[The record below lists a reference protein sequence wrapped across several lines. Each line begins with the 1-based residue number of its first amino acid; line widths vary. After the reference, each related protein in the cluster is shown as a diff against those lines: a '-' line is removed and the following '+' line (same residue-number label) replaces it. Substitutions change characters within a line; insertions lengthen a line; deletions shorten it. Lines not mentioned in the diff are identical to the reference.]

1 LDALRSHFKPEFLNR
16 IDETIIF
23 HNLSQE
29 QLGKIVDIQVERL
42 ARRLAEKN
50 IDLVLSQSAKTF
62 VAEKGYDPVYG
73 ARPLKRVIQKV
84 IENELSLEILNGT
97 IREGDRV
104 SAERKGDR
112 IVFKVA

>member
-1 LDALRSHFKPEFLNR
+1 
-16 IDETIIF
+16 
-23 HNLSQE
+23 
-29 QLGKIVDIQVERL
+29 
-42 ARRLAEKN
+42 
-50 IDLVLSQSAKTF
+50 

-97 IREGDRV
+97 IREGDHV